1 MIGLASDLSIFCL
14 HPSLVV
20 TPQNETDR
28 HDDNC
33 GVDACKRSKLSV
45 YTGSLWIQMLIIWK
59 SSMGDASP
67 GFDAHKGKVAAM
79 AQQRPSS

>member
-1 MIGLASDLSIFCL
+1 M
-14 HPSLVV
+14 
-20 TPQNETDR
+20 
-28 HDDNC
+28 
-33 GVDACKRSKLSV
+33 
-45 YTGSLWIQMLIIWK
+45 QMLIIWK